1 MSVNNLAFSRLS
13 LNDENLVTAPWT
25 EDNLFEKGQ
34 AILKSLPRDQVE
46 AMSDAIHTAEGI
58 LLSARS
64 DNEEEHKELTRLAK
78 TDVNEFM
85 NIYVNKYFNR
95 AMAGRRA
102 NVSGGRKRRSTK
114 RRSTKRR
121 STRRRSTR
129 RRSTRRSRR

>member
-25 EDNLFEKGQ
+25 EDNLFEKGR

-85 NIYVNKYFNR
+85 NIYVNKYFNKYFNR

-114 RRSTKRR
+114 RRSTKRH
-121 STRRRSTR
+121 STK

>member
-46 AMSDAIHTAEGI
+46 SMADAIHTAEGI

-85 NIYVNKYFNR
+85 NIYVNKYFNKYFNS

-129 RRSTRRSRR
+129 RSRR